1 MHFKQHKLTVEGKA
15 RLEAELEEIRTVER
29 PQLAQSLQS
38 WHEGG
43 DVTDNAA
50 FEAMK
55 ERLAALSERM
65 VGVEALLR
73 EAEIID
79 QNGHQA
85 KGIIEVGSVVTV
97 SKEDGKQNTFTI
109 VDPLEASAHEGKI
122 SDASP
127 IGSALLGRKPG
138 DVVTVDV
145 PNRTL
150 TLTVTEV
157 R

>member
-1 MHFKQHKLTVEGKA
+1 VQYKQHKLTIEGKG
-15 RLEAELEEIRTVER
+15 RLEAELENIKTVER
-29 PQLAQSLQS
+29 PQLAQSLKE

-55 ERLAALSERM
+55 ERLAALGERAA
-65 VGVEALLR
+65 EIKSLLR
-73 EAEIID
+73 EAEIINGS
-79 QNGHQA
+79 NGHVS
-85 KGIIEVGSVVTV
+85 GVVEVGSVVSV
-97 SKEDGKQNTFTI
+97 KKDDGQDRQYTI
-109 VDPLEASAHEGKI
+109 VDSLEAAPQDYRI

-127 IGSALLGRKPG
+127 IGSALLGCRVG
-138 DVVTVDV
+138 DVVTVQV

-150 TLTVTEV
+150 QLTITEV